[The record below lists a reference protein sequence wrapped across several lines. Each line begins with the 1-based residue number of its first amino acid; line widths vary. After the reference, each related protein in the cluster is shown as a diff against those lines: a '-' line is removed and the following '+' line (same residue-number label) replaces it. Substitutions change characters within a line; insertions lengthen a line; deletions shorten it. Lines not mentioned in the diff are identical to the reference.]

1 MILIAFDVRKGNA
14 RAMIYGIL
22 IEMAKAPSKNR
33 GRGGHREGDSCGRV
47 DLQTY
52 VYQVAAYQKQRKANS
67 FHFVISFFLFLLNF
81 PYINFSALQR
91 GVCAIIHR
99 KQWAFSPKKKN
110 CMLAERKRS
119 QLRFQLR
126 THHKW
131 LQIYEAS

>member
-22 IEMAKAPSKNR
+22 IEMAKAPTKNR
-33 GRGGHREGDSCGRV
+33 GREGRQCQHSCGRV

-67 FHFVISFFLFLLNF
+67 FHFVISFFLFHLNF
-81 PYINFSALQR
+81 LYKFLCSAKGR
-91 GVCAIIHR
+91 MRNYSWATMGVFA
-99 KQWAFSPKKKN
+99 KNKN